1 MTDIEFRSDVLGKI
15 QGIIRQELND
25 PELVINEA
33 TTAADVPGWDSVT
46 HVQIIVAVERTFGM
60 RLKSSEVAQL
70 ENIGS
75 LINVVL
81 SRGTN
86 R

>member
-1 MTDIEFRSDVLGKI
+1 MTDIDIRSDVLGKI

-25 PELVINEA
+25 PELVINED
-33 TTAADVPGWDSVT
+33 TTAADVSGWDSVT

-75 LINVVL
+75 LVDIVL
-81 SRGTN
+81 ARGTN